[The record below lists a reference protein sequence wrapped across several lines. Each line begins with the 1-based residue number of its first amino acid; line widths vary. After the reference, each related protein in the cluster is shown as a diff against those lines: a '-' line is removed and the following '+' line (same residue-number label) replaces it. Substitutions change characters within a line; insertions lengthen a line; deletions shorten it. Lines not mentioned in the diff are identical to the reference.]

1 VVAIKGLE
9 KFAPKDFPGFIASTV
24 FLAGCSYR
32 CPFCHNPD
40 LVLKP
45 DRLADIPM
53 DLFLA
58 YLDARK
64 GWLEGVCVTGGE
76 PLLTDDL
83 EGFLSVLKAK
93 GLLVKLDTNGSRPDR
108 LLAVLAAG
116 LVDRAALDIKAPPE
130 RYREVTG
137 AKTADPEAV
146 AESAAILKASGLPYI
161 LRTTVVPGLIEAADI
176 EAIGR
181 WMRGAPVF
189 QVQQFSPV
197 NALDESYRLIRPYG
211 RDDVRRLAASAEPFF
226 GEVASRASN
235 GGTGFAVLIFGR

>member
-24 FLAGCSYR
+24 FLAGCNFR

-40 LVLKP
+40 LILQP

-64 GWLEGVCVTGGE
+64 GWLEGICITGGE

-83 EGFLSVLKAK
+83 EGFLSILKAK

-108 LLAVLAAG
+108 LQALLKAG
-116 LVDRAALDIKAPPE
+116 LADRVALDIKSPPE

-137 AKTADPEAV
+137 VKTADAEAV
-146 AESAAILKASGLPYI
+146 ARSAEILRASGLPYL
-161 LRTTVVPGLIEAADI
+161 LRTTVVPGLIDASDI

-181 WMRGAPVF
+181 WMLGAAVF
-189 QVQQFSPV
+189 QIQQFSPA
-197 NALDESYRLIRPYG
+197 NAMDEDYRKIRPYG
-211 RDDVRRLAASAEPFF
+211 RDEVRRMAAVAEPYF
-226 GEVASRASN
+226 GEVRIE
-235 GGTGFAVLIFGR
+235 GI